1 MSTSSEQV
9 ALRVSRWFGLMCIFG
24 IAWSNA
30 FFRVG
35 LAGLL
40 VASLFSGVY
49 RDHARSCLRQP
60 LTWLPLAF
68 FMMVLASALTDGRPT
83 EMAFY
88 DVEHYRKLLLIPIF
102 AVVFP
107 TVREHRQ
114 MLIAYGLGTFVL
126 MLPTLL
132 DGFGI
137 FHALGID
144 FSAYRNEAYRAALHG
159 VPNLVYWR
167 MQIVHGFH
175 VDVLLGMAAFGA
187 ILLPRWR
194 IPLLLL
200 CVLCILDVLLFIYGR
215 MALLSL
221 VLVGVCVMVYLLPS
235 LRLRLLGLSTVLAL
249 AVSAYWFVPDV
260 TTRITSIQSE
270 AARYVEEGDIKTSG
284 GERLYYWKI
293 ALKMW
298 SKAPLL
304 GEGAGSF
311 RELLMTRH
319 DPGALRGYRHP
330 HNEYLMQL
338 AEFGVVGLSLFLAMV
353 VIMLKSARRIED
365 RWLAPSL
372 IVGILVF
379 CLNAVTDASLH
390 NDWEGWTFVVFA
402 SIACASRYFAKR

>member
-9 ALRVSRWFGLMCIFG
+9 ALKLSRWFGLMCIFG

-40 VASLFSGVY
+40 VSSLFSGVY
-49 RDHARSCLRQP
+49 RVRAPQCLREP
-60 LTWLPLAF
+60 LTWLALGF
-68 FMMVLASALTDGRPT
+68 VLMVLVSALTTGHPA

-88 DVEHYRKLLLIPIF
+88 DVKHYRKLLLIPIF

-107 TVREHRQ
+107 SIREHRQ
-114 MLIAYGLGTFVL
+114 MLIAYGIGTFVL

-144 FSAYRNEAYRAALHG
+144 FSAYRNEAYRVAFHG

-187 ILLPRWR
+187 ILLPKWR
-194 IPLLLL
+194 IPLVLL
-200 CVLCILDVLLFIYGR
+200 CVLCAIDVTLFIYGR
-215 MALLSL
+215 MALLCL
-221 VLVGVCVMVYLLPS
+221 IFVGGCILFYLLPS
-235 LRLRLLGLSTVLAL
+235 LRLRIAGLAALLVIAGW
-249 AVSAYWFVPDV
+249 AYWLVPDV
-260 TTRITSIQSE
+260 QTRLSSIESE
-270 AARYVEEGDIKTSG
+270 ASKYFEHGDIKTSG

-293 ALKMW
+293 ALNMW
-298 SKAPLL
+298 RKAPLL

-311 RELLMTRH
+311 RQILMARH
-319 DPGALRGYRHP
+319 DPGGLAGYRHP
-330 HNEYLMQL
+330 HDEYLMQL
-338 AEFGVVGLSLFLAMV
+338 SEFGLLGLSIFLAIV
-353 VIMLKSARRIED
+353 FIMLRTARQIED
-365 RWLAPSL
+365 RWVALSL
-372 IVGILVF
+372 TVGILVF

-390 NDWEGWTFVVFA
+390 NDWEGWTFVMFA
-402 SIACASRYFAKR
+402 SIVCANRCFSRR

>member
-1 MSTSSEQV
+1 MSTSSEQI
-9 ALRVSRWFGLMCIFG
+9 ALRVSSWFGLMCIFG

-60 LTWLPLAF
+60 LTWLPLGF
-68 FMMVLASALTDGRPT
+68 FLMVLVSALIDGRPA

-107 TVREHRQ
+107 TVREHRR

-137 FHALGID
+137 FHAFGID

-175 VDVLLGMAAFGA
+175 VDVLLAMAVFGA
-187 ILLPRWR
+187 IVMPRWR
-194 IPLLLL
+194 VALAALCAL
-200 CVLCILDVLLFIYGR
+200 CVIDVLFFIYGR
-215 MALLSL
+215 MALLGL
-221 VLVGVCVMVYLLPS
+221 FFVVLCIAAYLLPTRRW
-235 LRLRLLGLSTVLAL
+235 RLAGLLGLLVLAW
-249 AVSAYWFVPDV
+249 SAYAFIPDV
-260 TTRITSIQSE
+260 TKRITSIQTE
-270 AARYVEEGDIKTSG
+270 TEHYFQEDDIRTSA
-284 GERLYYWKI
+284 GERLHFWKI
-293 ALKMW
+293 ALHMW
-298 SKAPLL
+298 RSAPLF
-304 GEGAGSF
+304 GHGAGSF
-311 RELLMTRH
+311 RDELVSSH
-319 DPGALRGYRHP
+319 DPLAGTGYRHP
-330 HNEYLMQL
+330 HSEYLMQL
-338 AEFGVVGLSLFLAMV
+338 SQFGLFGLSLFLAMV
-353 VIMLKSARRIED
+353 VIMLRTVQRIDD

-372 IVGILVF
+372 TVAILVF
-379 CLNAVTDASLH
+379 LLNAVTDASLH
-390 NDWEGWTFVVFA
+390 NDWEGWTFVVLA
-402 SIACASRYFAKR
+402 SIACASRRMSAK